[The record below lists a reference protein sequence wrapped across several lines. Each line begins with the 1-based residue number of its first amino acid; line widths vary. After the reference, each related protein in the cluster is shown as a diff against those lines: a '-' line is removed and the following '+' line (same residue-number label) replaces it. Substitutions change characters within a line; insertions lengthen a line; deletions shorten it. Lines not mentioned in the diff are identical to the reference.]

1 MRIIAGINR
10 GIKLR
15 TIEGRSLRPTS
26 DRVRESLFNIL
37 DGGKYPGSYK
47 NKLVVDAF
55 AGTGAVGLEALSRGA
70 GHVIFCENSV
80 TSLEVLHKNIR
91 SLKASHTTTV
101 LNLDATKIMRP
112 SDKKAGLIILDPP
125 YNSGLSIPCANQLR
139 IHGWIDKKTLI
150 VLEHETKEVIGIP
163 KWMATIENRQY
174 GSTCLTF
181 LRCDE
186 N

>member
-10 GIKLR
+10 GVNLA
-15 TIEGRSLRPTS
+15 TTEGRNLRPTS

-37 DGGKYPGSYK
+37 DGGKYPDSYK
-47 NKLVVDAF
+47 NKLVIDAF

-70 GHVIFCENSV
+70 DHVIFYENSV
-80 TSLEVLHKNIR
+80 KSLEVLHKNIR
-91 SLKASHTTTV
+91 SLKALNATTV
-101 LNLDATKIMRP
+101 LNLDATKIMQQ
-112 SDKKAGLIILDPP
+112 SDRSAGLIILDPP

-139 IHGWIDKKTLI
+139 IHGLIDKKTLI
-150 VLEHETKEVIGIP
+150 VLEHATKEVIGIP
-163 KWMATIENRQY
+163 TWMTTLENRRY

-181 LRCDE
+181 LRCDD

>member
-10 GIKLR
+10 GINL
-15 TIEGRSLRPTS
+15 TTTEGRNLRPTS

-47 NKLVVDAF
+47 NKLVIDAF

-70 GHVIFCENSV
+70 GHVIFYENSV
-80 TSLEVLHKNIR
+80 KSLEVLHKNIR
-91 SLKASHTTTV
+91 SLKASHATTV

-112 SDKKAGLIILDPP
+112 SDEKAGLIILDPP

-139 IHGWIDKKTLI
+139 THGWIDKKTLI
-150 VLEHETKEVIGIP
+150 VLEHATKEVIGIP
-163 KWMATIENRQY
+163 KWMVTLESRRY
-174 GSTCLTF
+174 GSTSLTF

>member
-10 GIKLR
+10 GINL
-15 TIEGRSLRPTS
+15 TTTEGRNLRPTS

-47 NKLVVDAF
+47 NKLVIDAF

-70 GHVIFCENSV
+70 GRVIFYENSV
-80 TSLEVLHKNIR
+80 KSLEVLHKNIR
-91 SLKASHTTTV
+91 SLKASHATTV
-101 LNLDATKIMRP
+101 LNLDATKIIRP
-112 SDKKAGLIILDPP
+112 SDEKAGLIILDPP

-139 IHGWIDKKTLI
+139 IQGWIDKKTLI
-150 VLEHETKEVIGIP
+150 VLEHATKEVIGIP
-163 KWMATIENRQY
+163 KWLATLESRRY